1 MEKLAPLTFI
11 KSNTFDEL
19 SKFLK
24 TKNYSS
30 YFILCDENTLAHCLP
45 TLITKCKLLTDA
57 EIIEIESGEEN
68 KQLEIVAN
76 IWQTLIDF
84 NTDKNS
90 LLINLG
96 GGVITDL
103 GGFVASTFKRGI
115 DFINIPTSLLAMADA
130 SVGGKNGIDFANIKN
145 VVGTITQPKAIF
157 IYASFLNTLPQRQY
171 NNGLAEVYKIA
182 LVFHK
187 KLWQGLSEKKETK
200 IIETSVALKQK
211 IVAKDMHDKGLR
223 KILNFGHTLG
233 HAIESFL
240 LNTENPLLHGEAV
253 VIGMLLESHIA
264 FQKKMI
270 TKEIFIEIETVL
282 CTHFNI
288 EIKEK
293 LGFENLKPIISN
305 DKKNSSNKIRMALI
319 TDIGACTFDVEVTEK
334 QIINALNY
342 FEGNATK
349 RN

>member
-84 NTDKNS
+84 NADKNS

-115 DFINIPTSLLAMADA
+115 DFINIPTTLLAMADA

-157 IYASFLNTLPQRQY
+157 IYDNFLSTLPQRQY
-171 NNGLAEVYKIA
+171 SNGLAEVYKIA
-182 LVFHK
+182 LIANK
-187 KLWQGLSEKKETK
+187 KLWQNLSEKREAK
-200 IIETSVALKQK
+200 IIETSVGLKQK
-211 IVAKDMHDKGLR
+211 IVAKDVHDKGLR